1 MTQQSAIPDPKQQ
14 RTHALRTI
22 RVLAVVALS
31 IYVAFI
37 LHAVLAK

>member
-1 MTQQSAIPDPKQQ
+1 MTKQSAIPDPKQQ
-14 RTHALRTI
+14 RASALRTI
-22 RVLAVVALS
+22 WVLAGVALS